1 MFDRMPKIVGSR
13 DVGHA
18 HFQEKLFI
26 RPLGIPDTKLH
37 SKFEVS
43 SSSIFR
49 DIAL

>member
-1 MFDRMPKIVGSR
+1 V
-13 DVGHA
+13 
-18 HFQEKLFI
+18 

-37 SKFEVS
+37 TKFEVS